1 MKKKI
6 LRNWGLKLISPVI
19 AFMLWFLVVSTDN
32 PKDTQI
38 YVNIPVT
45 LKNLELLEREN
56 KAYEVLDKT
65 DVVRV
70 SVRAPKNVFGQL
82 RASDIVAEADVSKL
96 TDINTIAITCSVP
109 NFDVESVTASPAVMR
124 LNIEEKSS
132 PWVRV
137 TYSISGEV
145 AEGYAILNTS
155 VDLNQIT
162 ISGPKSQV
170 DQVSYAGV
178 KMDVSGAT
186 STQSA
191 NAEVVLYNVKGEPIE
206 LKNVQKS
213 TDYVHMEVEIL
224 PTKEVPVELNV
235 MGEPAEGFLATGVAE
250 SNPETVRVAGTLSA
264 LNYVRKISVPA
275 ELLDIT
281 DLTANLETSVNL
293 KDYIPSNIRFADS
306 SFNGRAAVTVYIEP
320 EVERTLAIPE
330 GRITVFG
337 MPDDMTYEHE
347 ATEETYLLTV
357 FGLGADVSALT
368 LDDLI
373 CTIDLKEWMES
384 QKIVSL
390 RPGTYTVPVKVA
402 FADNSAL
409 KEKVV
414 LEDEFQARLIIEEW
428 EDE

>member
-1 MKKKI
+1 MKKRI
-6 LRNWGLKLISPVI
+6 LKNWGLKLISPVI

-32 PKDTQI
+32 PKDTQTYI
-38 YVNIPVT
+38 NIPVT
-45 LKNLELLEREN
+45 LKNLELLEQEN

-124 LNIEEKSS
+124 LNIEEKRS

-145 AEGYAILNTS
+145 AEGYAILSTS

-178 KMDVSGAT
+178 RMDVSGAT

-191 NAEVVLYNVKGEPIE
+191 NAEVILYNAKGEPIE
-206 LKNVQKS
+206 PKNVQKS

-250 SNPETVRVAGTLSA
+250 SIPDTVRIAGTMSA

-281 DLTANLETSVNL
+281 DLTANLEVSVNL

-320 EVERTLAIPE
+320 EVERTLVIPE
-330 GRITVFG
+330 GRIIVSG
-337 MPDDMTYEHE
+337 MPSDMTYEH
-347 ATEETYLLTV
+347 AVTEETYRLTMS
-357 FGLGADVSALT
+357 GLGADVSALT
-368 LDDLI
+368 LDDLT

-384 QKIVSL
+384 QKIVTL

-402 FADNSAL
+402 FAENSAL
-409 KEKVV
+409 KEKVI